1 MITYATINGVK
12 ETSIESGFIDIYW
25 ESEEGEFGHIYLYS
39 STGEEL
45 QIDSEHT
52 GKDFIKKVFNKL
64 IDNATLKE

>member
-1 MITYATINGVK
+1 MITYATINGIK

-25 ESEEGEFGHIYLYS
+25 EDEGGEFGHIYLHS
-39 STGEEL
+39 SVGEEL
-45 QIDSEHT
+45 QIDSEHM